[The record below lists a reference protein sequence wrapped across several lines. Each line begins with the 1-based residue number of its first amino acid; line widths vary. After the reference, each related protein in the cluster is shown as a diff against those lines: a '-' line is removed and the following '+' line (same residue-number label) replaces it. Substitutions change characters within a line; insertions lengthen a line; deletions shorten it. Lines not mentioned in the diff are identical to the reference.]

1 MTDSIRKFDP
11 NDTGRSG
18 LTRNQAYAACV
29 EAIREGTA
37 TPLVLEEQYGVY
49 AVAAARRAFD
59 SGAAHLLDRR
69 QEIIQALLNEMYLA
83 PKANTR
89 VAAGAHLLKAAV
101 VYDIKKTDAERL
113 QHPETRSEAAKELRE
128 LDNGLLELLIDT
140 WILEHPHPPKVVSFV
155 KQLVSHPSWESVML
169 DAGWVR
175 R

>member
-1 MTDSIRKFDP
+1 MTTELKRFDP

-37 TPLVLEEQYGVY
+37 TPIVLEEQYGAY

-59 SGAAHLLDRR
+59 SGQAHLLDRR
-69 QEIIQALLNEMYLA
+69 PEIIQALMNEMYLA

-101 VYDIKKTDAERL
+101 VYDIKKMDADKL
-113 QHPETRSEAAKELRE
+113 NNPETRAEAARELRD
-128 LDNGLLELLIDT
+128 LGGGLYELLSDT
-140 WILEHPHPPKVVSFV
+140 WIAEYPHPPRVVDFV
-155 KQLVSHPSWESVML
+155 RQIVSHPSWESVML
-169 DAGWVR
+169 EAGWVR
-175 R
+175 K